1 IGPLGLGWFALLVC
15 GFVAVLHFFRGRAG
29 KALTEVA
36 TSLVAL
42 MIASF
47 IIGNPGAILRG
58 AFHVESMVTSMF
70 LSLGANTQ
78 QSPSTNPTLAPLKQ
92 AVVQTT
98 VAKPYDLINWGAILT
113 GRCAAIRDEAL
124 SLGPWGDAAAPRDTM
139 KQAPECAA
147 AASFNETGSV
157 NRAAAA
163 FVDLLNAVVSTGLL
177 ALVALVSLLAQLGAT
192 GLLAIAVGAAIAAI
206 FPGAIRSAA
215 WRWVEAAARVQIV
228 MVVAAFVLS
237 FWAILVTAVLDQMAG
252 SPLLIDFMV
261 MTCMTVLSIILFLGA
276 IRRAPHIARN
286 MTKSFEGKPGWVESK
301 KSHPGAF
308 GLGLGVMGLG
318 EAAEFQRK
326 LHTLMPNRKVVK
338 AIKGLGNGKNGV
350 GPGAGEEEFDPTAV
364 PFPQGPGALSTT
376 VYEPYG
382 DGRWRQYAE
391 YVKTERVPGRAENC
405 TTEYVMNEEQD
416 RLANPLRR
424 PTITL
429 PVSNPRKIQAALTP
443 GGSQTPPVPA
453 PRKIVCGGCGAA
465 VFSTPGASCPLCGHR
480 N

>member
-1 IGPLGLGWFALLVC
+1 
-15 GFVAVLHFFRGRAG
+15 
-29 KALTEVA
+29 
-36 TSLVAL
+36 
-42 MIASF
+42 
-47 IIGNPGAILRG
+47 
-58 AFHVESMVTSMF
+58 
-70 LSLGANTQ
+70 
-78 QSPSTNPTLAPLKQ
+78 
-92 AVVQTT
+92 
-98 VAKPYDLINWGAILT
+98 
-113 GRCAAIRDEAL
+113 
-124 SLGPWGDAAAPRDTM
+124 
-139 KQAPECAA
+139 
-147 AASFNETGSV
+147 
-157 NRAAAA
+157 
-163 FVDLLNAVVSTGLL
+163 
-177 ALVALVSLLAQLGAT
+177 GAT

-215 WRWVEAAARVQIV
+215 WRWLEAAARGQIV

-376 VYEPYG
+376 VWSPYG
-382 DGRWRQYAE
+382 DGQWRRTDSVKVDAE
-391 YVKTERVPGRAENC
+391 RGGRTEHRTTRATMEAAQNP
-405 TTEYVMNEEQD
+405 
-416 RLANPLRR
+416 LANPYPR
-424 PTITL
+424 PTILL
-429 PVSNPRKIQAALTP
+429 PERTNQKLLTV
-443 GGSQTPPVPA
+443 GH
-453 PRKIVCGGCGAA
+453 GAA
-465 VFSTPGASCPLCGHR
+465 IPNSTQVP
-480 N
+480 